1 MMLIKIIEGNVTKQK
16 NRNKIYL
23 NILKFVLL
31 LTTITTTLDQQVN
44 NTVKEALFKYKIPST
59 VITYIHSLT
68 PLVI

>member
-1 MMLIKIIEGNVTKQK
+1 MIKINRRKCNKTEVQQKQD
-16 NRNKIYL
+16 L
-23 NILKFVLL
+23 NILKFLLL

-44 NTVKEALFKYKIPST
+44 NTVKEALFKFNKIPST